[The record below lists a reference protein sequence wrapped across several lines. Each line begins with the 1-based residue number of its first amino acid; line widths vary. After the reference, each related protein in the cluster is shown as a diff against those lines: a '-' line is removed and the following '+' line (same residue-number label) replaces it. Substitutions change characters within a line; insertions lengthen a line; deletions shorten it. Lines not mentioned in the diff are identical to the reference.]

1 MNVVFLLAK
10 IDLHPAP
17 EVVTEPRVNVVIE
30 QEIGAL
36 DAVIRC
42 GGVAPIRRRVHLEGS
57 RRI

>member
-10 IDLHPAP
+10 IDLHPP
-17 EVVTEPRVNVVIE
+17 TEVITEPRVNVVIE
-30 QEIGAL
+30 QEIRAL

-42 GGVAPIRRRVHLEGS
+42 GGVGPIGRGVDLEGS